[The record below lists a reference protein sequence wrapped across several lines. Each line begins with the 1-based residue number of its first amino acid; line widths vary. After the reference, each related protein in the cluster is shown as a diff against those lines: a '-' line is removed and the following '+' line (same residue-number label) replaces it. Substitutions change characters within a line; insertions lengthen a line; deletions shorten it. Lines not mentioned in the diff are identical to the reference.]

1 MTVSCGQ
8 LGDLV
13 LRMQDD
19 FLEIPGLTL
28 TLEEAERRFGLDA
41 VTCDAVL
48 ATLAQAKVLTRSGD
62 RAYRRHFPLLACKWA
77 DATPARGGPAN
88 ETRPFATHAA

>member
-28 TLEEAERRFGLDA
+28 TLEEAERRFALDA

-48 ATLAQAKVLTRSGD
+48 ATLAQAKVLTRNGD
-62 RAYRRHFPLLACKWA
+62 RAYRRHFPLLACKWGE
-77 DATPARGGPAN
+77 ATPARGEPAN